1 MKTTTRSKIKAARCR
16 AYASPTLALLM
27 LAGTL
32 AGCSRPTQQES
43 TYRLNLENKFS
54 WQGQG
59 PDIRW
64 YWPWY
69 TMYLISH
76 QQVIQ
81 NFPLVQKDSN
91 ANLPQIELEKLQ
103 SIITADGQIMI
114 QEMSITVYQKPDP
127 TAVERYYIQHQDE
140 DRENFAINLDGLV
153 RTYLQTKTKAY
164 IESHQPQLG
173 EEVRAYI
180 KSFRAGGEPIMDNE
194 GHITGFKGGISLE
207 EEWGVDIADVTP
219 RRLTLPSTV
228 AGAQV
233 EAQQIIKAAQT
244 QYDSAQNEADR
255 RESKLRSMEQLSAA
269 VGSNNDAANYLT
281 SQILN
286 DLLEQ
291 TPSKNVGRIT
301 VLNGLSANDQA
312 IISRQGV
319 LTGR

>member
-1 MKTTTRSKIKAARCR
+1 MTLSK
-16 AYASPTLALLM
+16 TLALLM
-27 LAGTL
+27 LAGIL
-32 AGCSRPTQQES
+32 ASCSRPTQQES
-43 TYRLNLENKFS
+43 TFRLNLENQFS

-59 PDIRW
+59 PDVRW

-69 TMYLISH
+69 TMRLISH
-76 QQVIQ
+76 QQEIQ
-81 NFPLVQKDSN
+81 NFPLVQRE
-91 ANLPQIELEKLQ
+91 ANGGIPQIELEKLQ

-114 QEMSITVYQKPDP
+114 QEMSITVYQKADP
-127 TAVERYYIQHQDE
+127 VAVERFYIQHQDE
-140 DRENFAINLDGLV
+140 DRPNLAINLDGLV

-173 EEVRAYI
+173 QEVRDYI
-180 KSFRAGGEPIMDNE
+180 KNFRAGGEPIMDNE

-228 AGAQV
+228 AQAQV

-244 QYDSAQNEADR
+244 QFDSAQNEADR

-269 VGSNNDAANYLT
+269 VGSNTDAANYLT

-301 VLNGLSANDQA
+301 VFNGLSRNDEA
-312 IISRQGV
+312 IATRQRV
-319 LTGR
+319 LQGQ

>member
-1 MKTTTRSKIKAARCR
+1 MTRSK
-16 AYASPTLALLM
+16 TLTLLAL
-27 LAGTL
+27 AGAL

-43 TYRLNLENKFS
+43 TYRLNLVNKFS
-54 WQGQG
+54 WQGPG

-69 TMYLISH
+69 TMHVVSH
-76 QQVIQ
+76 QQEIQ
-81 NFPLVQKDSN
+81 TFPLIQGEN
-91 ANLPQIELEKLQ
+91 ARIPQIELEKLQ

-114 QEMSITVYQKPDP
+114 QEMSITIYKKADP
-127 TAVERYYIQHQDE
+127 TAVERYYIQHQE
-140 DRENFAINLDGLV
+140 GDRQNLAINLDGLA

-164 IESHQPQLG
+164 IESHQPQIG
-173 EEVRAYI
+173 QEVRDYI
-180 KSFRAGGEPIMDNE
+180 KSFRAGGEPIMDSE

-255 RESKLRSMEQLSAA
+255 RESKLRSMEKLSEA

-301 VLNGLSANDQA
+301 VLNGLSGSDQA
-312 IISRQGV
+312 IISRQSV
-319 LTGR
+319 LQGR

>member
-1 MKTTTRSKIKAARCR
+1 MTRSMM
-16 AYASPTLALLM
+16 TLALLT
-27 LAGTL
+27 LAGV

-54 WQGQG
+54 WQGPG
-59 PDIRW
+59 PDIRG

-69 TMYLISH
+69 SMYLISH

-81 NFPLVQKDSN
+81 NFPLAQKESSP
-91 ANLPQIELEKLQ
+91 NLSQIELEKLQ

-114 QEMSITVYQKPDP
+114 QEMSITVYQKADP
-127 TAVERYYIQHQDE
+127 TAVERFYVQHQPE
-140 DRENFAINLDGLV
+140 DRENLAINLDGLV

-173 EEVRAYI
+173 QEVRDYI
-180 KSFRAGGEPIMDNE
+180 KSFRAGGDPIMDVE

-301 VLNGLSANDQA
+301 VLNGLSGSDQA
-312 IISRQGV
+312 IVSRQGV
-319 LTGR
+319 LQGK

>member
-1 MKTTTRSKIKAARCR
+1 MTRSK
-16 AYASPTLALLM
+16 TLTLLAL
-27 LAGTL
+27 AGAL

-54 WQGQG
+54 WQGPG

-69 TMYLISH
+69 TMHVVSH
-76 QQVIQ
+76 QQEIQ
-81 NFPLVQKDSN
+81 TFPLIQGEN
-91 ANLPQIELEKLQ
+91 ARIPQIELEKLQ

-114 QEMSITVYQKPDP
+114 QEMSITIYKKADP
-127 TAVERYYIQHQDE
+127 TAVERFYIQHQEE
-140 DRENFAINLDGLV
+140 DRQNLAINLDGLV

-173 EEVRAYI
+173 QEVRDYI
-180 KSFRAGGEPIMDNE
+180 KSFRAGGEPIMDND

-228 AGAQV
+228 AAAQV

-255 RESKLRSMEQLSAA
+255 RESKLRSMQQLSAA

-301 VLNGLSANDQA
+301 VLNGLSGSDQA

-319 LTGR
+319 LQGK

>member
-1 MKTTTRSKIKAARCR
+1 
-16 AYASPTLALLM
+16 
-27 LAGTL
+27 
-32 AGCSRPTQQES
+32 
-43 TYRLNLENKFS
+43 
-54 WQGQG
+54 
-59 PDIRW
+59 
-64 YWPWY
+64 
-69 TMYLISH
+69 MYVVSH
-76 QQVIQ
+76 QQEIQ
-81 NFPLVQKDSN
+81 TFPLIQGEN
-91 ANLPQIELEKLQ
+91 ARIPQIELEKLQ
-103 SIITADGQIMI
+103 SIITADSQIMI
-114 QEMSITVYQKPDP
+114 QEMSITIYKKADP
-127 TAVERYYIQHQDE
+127 TAVERFYIQHREE
-140 DRENFAINLDGLV
+140 DRQNLAINLDGLV

-173 EEVRAYI
+173 QEVRDYI
-180 KSFRAGGEPIMDNE
+180 KNFRAGGEPIMDNE

-301 VLNGLSANDQA
+301 VLNGLSGSDQA

-319 LTGR
+319 LQGK

>member
-1 MKTTTRSKIKAARCR
+1 MHVV
-16 AYASPTLALLM
+16 
-27 LAGTL
+27 
-32 AGCSRPTQQES
+32 
-43 TYRLNLENKFS
+43 
-54 WQGQG
+54 
-59 PDIRW
+59 
-64 YWPWY
+64 
-69 TMYLISH
+69 SH
-76 QQVIQ
+76 QQEIQ
-81 NFPLVQKDSN
+81 TFPLIQGEN
-91 ANLPQIELEKLQ
+91 ARIPQIELEKLQ

-114 QEMSITVYQKPDP
+114 QEMSITIYQKADP
-127 TAVERYYIQHQDE
+127 TAVERFYIQHQAE

-173 EEVRAYI
+173 QEVRDYI
-180 KSFRAGGEPIMDNE
+180 KSFRAGGEPIMDND

-255 RESKLRSMEQLSAA
+255 RESKLRSMEKLSEA
-269 VGSNNDAANYLT
+269 VGNNNDAANYLT

-301 VLNGLSANDQA
+301 VLNGLSGSDQA

-319 LTGR
+319 LQGK

>member
-1 MKTTTRSKIKAARCR
+1 MMRSK
-16 AYASPTLALLM
+16 SLALLALTAA
-27 LAGTL
+27 LA
-32 AGCSRPTQQES
+32 ACSRPTQQES
-43 TYRLNLENKFS
+43 TYRLNLENQFS
-54 WQGQG
+54 WQGPG
-59 PDIRW
+59 PDIRG

-69 TMYLISH
+69 TMYLVSH
-76 QQVIQ
+76 QQEIQ
-81 NFPLVQKDSN
+81 NFPLVQSN
-91 ANLPQIELEKLQ
+91 NSNLPQIELEKLQ

-114 QEMSITVYQKPDP
+114 QEMSITIYQKADP
-127 TAVERYYIQHQDE
+127 TAVERFYVQHQEE
-140 DRENFAINLDGLV
+140 DRPNLAINLDGLV

-173 EEVRAYI
+173 QEVRDYI

-269 VGSNNDAANYLT
+269 VGNNNDAANYLT

-301 VLNGLSANDQA
+301 VLNGLSGNDQA

-319 LTGR
+319 LPRQ

>member
-1 MKTTTRSKIKAARCR
+1 MTRSK
-16 AYASPTLALLM
+16 TLTLLAL
-27 LAGTL
+27 AGAL

-54 WQGQG
+54 WQGPG

-69 TMYLISH
+69 TMNVVSH
-76 QQVIQ
+76 QQEIQ
-81 NFPLVQKDSN
+81 TFPLIQGEN
-91 ANLPQIELEKLQ
+91 ARIPQIELEKLQ

-114 QEMSITVYQKPDP
+114 QEMSITIYKKADP
-127 TAVERYYIQHQDE
+127 TAVERFYIQHQEE
-140 DRENFAINLDGLV
+140 DRQNLAINLDGLV

-173 EEVRAYI
+173 QEVRDYI
-180 KSFRAGGEPIMDNE
+180 KSFRAGGEPIMDND

-228 AGAQV
+228 AAAQV

-301 VLNGLSANDQA
+301 VLNGLAGSDQA

-319 LTGR
+319 LQGK

>member
-1 MKTTTRSKIKAARCR
+1 MKMTPSK
-16 AYASPTLALLM
+16 TLAVLA
-27 LAGTL
+27 LAGAL

-43 TYRLNLENKFS
+43 TYRLNLFNKFS
-54 WQGQG
+54 WQGPG
-59 PDIRW
+59 PDIRL

-69 TMYLISH
+69 NMYVVSH
-76 QQVIQ
+76 QQQIQ
-81 NFPLVQKDSN
+81 NFPLIQSES

-114 QEMSITVYQKPDP
+114 QEMSITIYKKADA
-127 TAVERYYIQHQDE
+127 TAVERYYVQHQE
-140 DRENFAINLDGLV
+140 DDRPTFAINLDGLV

-173 EEVRAYI
+173 QEVRDYI
-180 KSFRAGGEPIMDNE
+180 KSFRAGGEPIMDSE

-219 RRLTLPSTV
+219 RRLTLPSIV

-269 VGSNNDAANYLT
+269 VGNNNDAANYLT

-291 TPSKNVGRIT
+291 TPSKNIGRIT
-301 VLNGLSANDQA
+301 VLNGLSGNDQA
-312 IISRQGV
+312 IISRQNV
-319 LTGR
+319 LQGK

>member
-1 MKTTTRSKIKAARCR
+1 MTRSK
-16 AYASPTLALLM
+16 TLTLLAL
-27 LAGTL
+27 AGAL

-54 WQGQG
+54 WQGPG

-69 TMYLISH
+69 TMHVVSH
-76 QQVIQ
+76 QQEIQ
-81 NFPLVQKDSN
+81 TFPLIQGEN
-91 ANLPQIELEKLQ
+91 ARIPQIELEKLQ

-114 QEMSITVYQKPDP
+114 QEMSITIYKKADP
-127 TAVERYYIQHQDE
+127 TAVERFYIQHQEE
-140 DRENFAINLDGLV
+140 DRQNLAINLDGLV

-173 EEVRAYI
+173 QEVRDYI
-180 KSFRAGGEPIMDNE
+180 KSFRAGGDPIMDND

-219 RRLTLPSTV
+219 RRLTLPSAV

-301 VLNGLSANDQA
+301 VLNGLSGSDQA

-319 LTGR
+319 LQGK

>member
-1 MKTTTRSKIKAARCR
+1 MTRSK
-16 AYASPTLALLM
+16 TLTLLAL
-27 LAGTL
+27 AGAL

-54 WQGQG
+54 WQGPG

-69 TMYLISH
+69 TMYVVSH
-76 QQVIQ
+76 QQEIQ
-81 NFPLVQKDSN
+81 TFPLIQGEN
-91 ANLPQIELEKLQ
+91 ARIPQIELEKLQ

-114 QEMSITVYQKPDP
+114 QEMSITIYKKADP
-127 TAVERYYIQHQDE
+127 TAVERFYIQHQEE
-140 DRENFAINLDGLV
+140 DRQNLAINLDGLV

-173 EEVRAYI
+173 QEVRDYI

-228 AGAQV
+228 AAAQV

-255 RESKLRSMEQLSAA
+255 RESKLRSMQQLSAA

-301 VLNGLSANDQA
+301 ALNGLSGSDQA

-319 LTGR
+319 LQGK

>member
-1 MKTTTRSKIKAARCR
+1 MH
-16 AYASPTLALLM
+16 
-27 LAGTL
+27 
-32 AGCSRPTQQES
+32 Q
-43 TYRLNLENKFS
+43 
-54 WQGQG
+54 
-59 PDIRW
+59 
-64 YWPWY
+64 
-69 TMYLISH
+69 ISH

-81 NFPLVQKDSN
+81 NFPLVQREGSGEV
-91 ANLPQIELEKLQ
+91 PQIELEKLQ

-114 QEMSITVYQKPDP
+114 QEMSITVYQKADP
-127 TAVERYYIQHQDE
+127 PAVERFYVQHQEE
-140 DRENFAINLDGLV
+140 DRPNLAINLDGLV

-173 EEVRAYI
+173 QEVRDYI

-228 AGAQV
+228 AQAQV

-269 VGSNNDAANYLT
+269 VGNNNDAANYLT

-301 VLNGLSANDQA
+301 VLNGLSRTDEAVVT
-312 IISRQGV
+312 RQRLLPGQQ
-319 LTGR
+319 

>member
-1 MKTTTRSKIKAARCR
+1 MTRSK
-16 AYASPTLALLM
+16 TLVLLI
-27 LAGTL
+27 LAGAL
-32 AGCSRPTQQES
+32 AACSRPTQQES
-43 TYRLNLENKFS
+43 TYRLNLQNKFS

-59 PDIRW
+59 PDIRL

-69 TMYLISH
+69 TMYLVSH
-76 QQVIQ
+76 QQQIQ

-127 TAVERYYIQHQDE
+127 TAVERFYIQHQPE
-140 DRENFAINLDGLV
+140 DRENLAINLDGLV

-173 EEVRAYI
+173 QEVRDYI
-180 KSFRAGGEPIMDNE
+180 KSFRAGGDPIMDAD

-244 QYDSAQNEADR
+244 QFDSAQNEADR

-269 VGSNNDAANYLT
+269 VGNNNDAANYLT

-301 VLNGLSANDQA
+301 VLNGLSGSDQT
-312 IISRQGV
+312 IVSRQGV
-319 LTGR
+319 LQAK

>member
-1 MKTTTRSKIKAARCR
+1 MTRSK
-16 AYASPTLALLM
+16 TLTLLAL
-27 LAGTL
+27 AGAL

-54 WQGQG
+54 WQGPG

-69 TMYLISH
+69 TMHVVSH
-76 QQVIQ
+76 QQEIQ
-81 NFPLVQKDSN
+81 TFPLIQGEN
-91 ANLPQIELEKLQ
+91 ARIPQIELEKLQ

-114 QEMSITVYQKPDP
+114 QEMSITIYKKADP
-127 TAVERYYIQHQDE
+127 TAVERFYIQHQEE
-140 DRENFAINLDGLV
+140 DRQNLAINLDGLV

-173 EEVRAYI
+173 QEVRDYI
-180 KSFRAGGEPIMDNE
+180 KSFRAGGEPIMDND

-228 AGAQV
+228 AAAQV

-301 VLNGLSANDQA
+301 VLNGLSGSDQA

-319 LTGR
+319 LQGK

>member
-1 MKTTTRSKIKAARCR
+1 MTRSK
-16 AYASPTLALLM
+16 TLTLLAL
-27 LAGTL
+27 AGAL

-54 WQGQG
+54 WQGPG

-69 TMYLISH
+69 TMHVVSH
-76 QQVIQ
+76 QQEIQ
-81 NFPLVQKDSN
+81 TFPLIQGEN
-91 ANLPQIELEKLQ
+91 ARIPQIELEKLQ

-114 QEMSITVYQKPDP
+114 QEMSITIYKKADP
-127 TAVERYYIQHQDE
+127 TAVERFYIQHQEE
-140 DRENFAINLDGLV
+140 DRQNLAINLDGLV

-173 EEVRAYI
+173 QEVRDYI
-180 KSFRAGGEPIMDNE
+180 KGFRAGGEPIMDNE
-194 GHITGFKGGISLE
+194 GHVTGFKGGISLE

-228 AGAQV
+228 AAAQV

-255 RESKLRSMEQLSAA
+255 RESKLRSMQQLSAA

-301 VLNGLSANDQA
+301 VLNGLSGSDQA
-312 IISRQGV
+312 IISRQG
-319 LTGR
+319 LLQGK

>member
-1 MKTTTRSKIKAARCR
+1 MTRSK
-16 AYASPTLALLM
+16 TLTLLAL
-27 LAGTL
+27 AGAL

-54 WQGQG
+54 WQGPG

-69 TMYLISH
+69 TMHVVSH
-76 QQVIQ
+76 QQEIQ
-81 NFPLVQKDSN
+81 TFPLIQGEN
-91 ANLPQIELEKLQ
+91 ARIPQIELEKLQ

-114 QEMSITVYQKPDP
+114 QEMSITIYKKADP
-127 TAVERYYIQHQDE
+127 TAVERFYIQHQEE
-140 DRENFAINLDGLV
+140 DRQNLAINLDGLV

-173 EEVRAYI
+173 QEVRDYI

-194 GHITGFKGGISLE
+194 GHITGFKGGISLD

-228 AGAQV
+228 AAAQV

-255 RESKLRSMEQLSAA
+255 RESKLRSMQQLSAA

-301 VLNGLSANDQA
+301 VLNGLSGSDQA

-319 LTGR
+319 LQGK

>member
-1 MKTTTRSKIKAARCR
+1 MTRSK
-16 AYASPTLALLM
+16 TLTLLAL
-27 LAGTL
+27 AGAL

-54 WQGQG
+54 WQGPG

-69 TMYLISH
+69 TMHVVSH
-76 QQVIQ
+76 QQEIQ
-81 NFPLVQKDSN
+81 TFPLIQGEN
-91 ANLPQIELEKLQ
+91 ARIPQIELEKLQ

-114 QEMSITVYQKPDP
+114 QEMSITIYKKADP
-127 TAVERYYIQHQDE
+127 TAVERFYIQHQEE
-140 DRENFAINLDGLV
+140 DRQNLAINLDGLV

-173 EEVRAYI
+173 QEVRDYI
-180 KSFRAGGEPIMDNE
+180 KNFRAGGEPIMDNE

-301 VLNGLSANDQA
+301 VLNGLAGSDQA

-319 LTGR
+319 LQGK

>member
-1 MKTTTRSKIKAARCR
+1 MTRSK
-16 AYASPTLALLM
+16 TLTLLAL
-27 LAGTL
+27 AGAL

-54 WQGQG
+54 WQGPG

-69 TMYLISH
+69 TMYVVSH
-76 QQVIQ
+76 QQEIQ
-81 NFPLVQKDSN
+81 TFPLIQGEN
-91 ANLPQIELEKLQ
+91 ARIPQIELEKLQ
-103 SIITADGQIMI
+103 SIITADSQIMI
-114 QEMSITVYQKPDP
+114 QEMSITIYKKADP
-127 TAVERYYIQHQDE
+127 TAVERFYIQHREE
-140 DRENFAINLDGLV
+140 DRQNLAINLDGLV

-173 EEVRAYI
+173 QEVRDYI
-180 KSFRAGGEPIMDNE
+180 KNFRAGGEPIMDNE

-301 VLNGLSANDQA
+301 VLNGLSGSDQA

-319 LTGR
+319 LQGK

>member
-1 MKTTTRSKIKAARCR
+1 MTRSK
-16 AYASPTLALLM
+16 TLTLLAL
-27 LAGTL
+27 AGAL

-54 WQGQG
+54 WQGPG

-69 TMYLISH
+69 TMHVVSH
-76 QQVIQ
+76 QQEIQ
-81 NFPLVQKDSN
+81 TFPLIPGEN
-91 ANLPQIELEKLQ
+91 ARIPQIELEKLQ

-114 QEMSITVYQKPDP
+114 QEMSITIYKKADP
-127 TAVERYYIQHQDE
+127 TAVERFYIQHQEE
-140 DRENFAINLDGLV
+140 DRQNLAINLDGLV

-173 EEVRAYI
+173 QEVRDYI
-180 KSFRAGGEPIMDNE
+180 KGFRAGGEPIMDNE

-228 AGAQV
+228 AAAQV

-301 VLNGLSANDQA
+301 VLNGLAGSDQA

-319 LTGR
+319 LQGK

>member
-1 MKTTTRSKIKAARCR
+1 MTRSK
-16 AYASPTLALLM
+16 TLTLLAL
-27 LAGTL
+27 AGAL

-54 WQGQG
+54 WQGPG

-69 TMYLISH
+69 TMHVVSH
-76 QQVIQ
+76 QQEIQ
-81 NFPLVQKDSN
+81 TFPLIQGEN
-91 ANLPQIELEKLQ
+91 ARIPQIELEKLQ

-114 QEMSITVYQKPDP
+114 QEMSITIYKKADP
-127 TAVERYYIQHQDE
+127 TAVERFYIQHQEE
-140 DRENFAINLDGLV
+140 DRQNLAINLDGLV

-173 EEVRAYI
+173 QEVRDYI
-180 KSFRAGGEPIMDNE
+180 KSFRAGGEPIMDND

-228 AGAQV
+228 AAAQV

-301 VLNGLSANDQA
+301 VLNGLAGSDQA

-319 LTGR
+319 LQGK

>member
-1 MKTTTRSKIKAARCR
+1 
-16 AYASPTLALLM
+16 M

-59 PDIRW
+59 PDFRG

-69 TMYLISH
+69 SMYLISH

-81 NFPLVQKDSN
+81 NFPLAQNS
-91 ANLPQIELEKLQ
+91 NLPQIELEKLQ

-114 QEMSITVYQKPDP
+114 QEMSITVYQRADP
-127 TAVERYYIQHQDE
+127 TAVERYYIQHQEE
-140 DRENFAINLDGLV
+140 DRQNLAINLDGLV

-173 EEVRAYI
+173 QEVRDYI
-180 KSFRAGGEPIMDNE
+180 KSFRAGGDPVIDDE

-207 EEWGVDIADVTP
+207 DEWGVDIADVTP

-255 RESKLRSMEQLSAA
+255 RESKLRSMEQLSVA
-269 VGSNNDAANYLT
+269 VGGNNDAANYLT

-291 TPSKNVGRIT
+291 TPSKNIGRIT
-301 VLNGLSANDQA
+301 VLNGLSGNDQA
-312 IISRQGV
+312 IVSRQGV
-319 LTGR
+319 LQGK

>member
-1 MKTTTRSKIKAARCR
+1 MTRSKI
-16 AYASPTLALLM
+16 LVLL
-27 LAGTL
+27 TL
-32 AGCSRPTQQES
+32 AGVLDGCTRPTQQES
-43 TYRLNLENKFS
+43 TYRVNLENKFS
-54 WQGQG
+54 WQGSG

-69 TMYLISH
+69 TMYVVSH
-76 QQVIQ
+76 QQEIQ
-81 NFPLVQKDSN
+81 NFPLIRGEN
-91 ANLPQIELEKLQ
+91 ARIPQIELEKLQ

-114 QEMSITVYQKPDP
+114 QEMSITIYKKADP
-127 TAVERYYIQHQDE
+127 TAVERFYIQHQEE
-140 DRENFAINLDGLV
+140 DRENLAINLDGLV

-173 EEVRAYI
+173 QEVRDYI
-180 KSFRAGGEPIMDNE
+180 KSFRAGGEPIMDND

-301 VLNGLSANDQA
+301 VLNGLSGSDQA

-319 LTGR
+319 LQGK

>member
-1 MKTTTRSKIKAARCR
+1 
-16 AYASPTLALLM
+16 
-27 LAGTL
+27 
-32 AGCSRPTQQES
+32 
-43 TYRLNLENKFS
+43 
-54 WQGQG
+54 
-59 PDIRW
+59 
-64 YWPWY
+64 
-69 TMYLISH
+69 MYLVSH
-76 QQVIQ
+76 QQEIQ
-81 NFPLVQKDSN
+81 NFPLVQKEIA
-91 ANLPQIELEKLQ
+91 ANMPQIELEKLQ

-114 QEMSITVYQKPDP
+114 QEMSITIYKKADP
-127 TAVERYYIQHQDE
+127 TAVERYYIQHQEE
-140 DRENFAINLDGLV
+140 DRQNFAINLDGLV

-173 EEVRAYI
+173 QEVRDYI
-180 KSFRAGGEPIMDNE
+180 KSFRAGGEPVMDSE

-244 QYDSAQNEADR
+244 QFDSAQNEADR
-255 RESKLRSMEQLSAA
+255 RESKLRSMEKLSEA
-269 VGSNNDAANYLT
+269 VGNNNDAANYLT

-301 VLNGLSANDQA
+301 VLNGLSGSDQA
-312 IISRQGV
+312 IISRQG
-319 LTGR
+319 LLK

>member
-1 MKTTTRSKIKAARCR
+1 MTRSKIL
-16 AYASPTLALLM
+16 TLLAL
-27 LAGTL
+27 AGAL

-43 TYRLNLENKFS
+43 TYRLNLLNKFS
-54 WQGQG
+54 WQGPG
-59 PDIRW
+59 PDIRG

-69 TMYLISH
+69 SMSVVSH

-81 NFPLVQKDSN
+81 NFPLIQGEGSN
-91 ANLPQIELEKLQ
+91 NPPIELEKLQ

-114 QEMSITVYQKPDP
+114 QEMSITIYKKADP
-127 TAVERYYIQHQDE
+127 TAVERYYIQHQEE
-140 DRENFAINLDGLV
+140 DRQNLAINLDGLV

-173 EEVRAYI
+173 QEVRDYI
-180 KSFRAGGEPIMDNE
+180 KSFRAGGEPIMDSE

-207 EEWGVDIADVTP
+207 DEWGVDIADVTP
-219 RRLTLPSTV
+219 RRLTLPATV

-244 QYDSAQNEADR
+244 QFDSAQNEADR

-301 VLNGLSANDQA
+301 VLNGLSGPDQA
-312 IISRQGV
+312 IISRQSV
-319 LTGR
+319 LQGK

>member
-1 MKTTTRSKIKAARCR
+1 MTRSK
-16 AYASPTLALLM
+16 TLTLLAL
-27 LAGTL
+27 AGAL

-54 WQGQG
+54 WQGPG

-69 TMYLISH
+69 TMHVVSH
-76 QQVIQ
+76 QQEIQ
-81 NFPLVQKDSN
+81 TFPLIQGEN
-91 ANLPQIELEKLQ
+91 ARIPQIELEKLQ

-114 QEMSITVYQKPDP
+114 QEMSITIYKKADP
-127 TAVERYYIQHQDE
+127 TAVERFYIQHQEE
-140 DRENFAINLDGLV
+140 DRQNLAINLDGLV

-173 EEVRAYI
+173 QEVRDYI

-228 AGAQV
+228 AAAQV

-301 VLNGLSANDQA
+301 VLNGLAGSDQA

-319 LTGR
+319 LQGK

>member
-1 MKTTTRSKIKAARCR
+1 MQTRSTALAV
-16 AYASPTLALLM
+16 LAL
-27 LAGTL
+27 AGVL

-43 TYRLNLENKFS
+43 TYRLNWQNRFL
-54 WQGQG
+54 WQGPG
-59 PDIRW
+59 PDVRF

-69 TMYLISH
+69 TMRVVSH

-81 NFPLVQKDSN
+81 NFPLAQKEDY
-91 ANLPQIELEKLQ
+91 ANMPQIELEKLQ

-114 QEMSITVYQKPDP
+114 QEMSITVYQKADS
-127 TAVERYYIQHQDE
+127 TAVERFYVQHQEE
-140 DRENFAINLDGLV
+140 DRPNLAINLDGLV
-153 RTYLQTKTKAY
+153 RTYLQTKTKSY

-173 EEVRAYI
+173 QEVRDYI
-180 KSFRAGGEPIMDNE
+180 KNFRAGGEPIMDSE

-255 RESKLRSMEQLSAA
+255 RESKMRSMQQLSAA

-301 VLNGLSANDQA
+301 VLNGLSGNDQA
-312 IISRQGV
+312 IVSRQSV
-319 LTGR
+319 LH